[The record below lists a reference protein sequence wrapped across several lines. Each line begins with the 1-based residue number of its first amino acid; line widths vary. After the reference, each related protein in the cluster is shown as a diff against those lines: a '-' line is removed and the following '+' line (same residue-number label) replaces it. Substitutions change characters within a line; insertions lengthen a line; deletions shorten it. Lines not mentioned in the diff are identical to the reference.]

1 MRFIRSATPFNTKT
15 QQQLMKFNTHT
26 PTNMHFTTS
35 PLQQHPLP
43 NEQWS
48 GPTTSTI
55 SSNHIPMQ
63 TQHQQSRAIN
73 TMQGMP
79 LQHQQSR
86 AINTMQ
92 GMPLQHQ
99 QPINNK

>member
-1 MRFIRSATPFNTKT
+1 
-15 QQQLMKFNTHT
+15 MKFNTHT
-26 PTNMHFTTS
+26 PTNMHFAIS

-48 GPTTSTI
+48 GQTTSAI
-55 SSNHIPMQ
+55 PSNHIPMQ

-73 TMQGMP
+73 TMQG
-79 LQHQQSR
+79 
-86 AINTMQ
+86 I
-92 GMPLQHQ
+92 PLQHQ